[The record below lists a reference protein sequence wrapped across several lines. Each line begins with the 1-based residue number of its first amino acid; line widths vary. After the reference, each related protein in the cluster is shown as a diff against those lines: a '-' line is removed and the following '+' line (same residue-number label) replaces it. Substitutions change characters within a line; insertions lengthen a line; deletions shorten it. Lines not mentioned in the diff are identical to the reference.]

1 MKSRVSSSD
10 SCQHNLLKCNIIRV
24 TRRLMLK
31 ADKGLQRAFIS
42 NLFIH
47 APLRASW
54 DKIFENILIFP

>member
-1 MKSRVSSSD
+1 
-10 SCQHNLLKCNIIRV
+10 
-24 TRRLMLK
+24 MLK